1 LPANDSRFVGATLAD
16 LQREMY
22 EDLLL
27 EKEEILDQL
36 EDADIREYRQLEKR
50 LNSINN
56 VLGEKTNISEDELI
70 DQWIYEMHG
79 FTFAQGKMLS
89 TAEHDDLAMACWLCE
104 QAINSVGF
112 DFSFGDEELA
122 EISEEKDQL
131 GINPKNKSELEPEEL
146 LQELLNQNKIK
157 RPVPKNY
164 DLAELVDESEY
175 WSD

>member
-1 LPANDSRFVGATLAD
+1 MPANDSRFVGATLAD

-70 DQWIYEMHG
+70 DQWE
-79 FTFAQGKMLS
+79 K
-89 TAEHDDLAMACWLCE
+89 
-104 QAINSVGF
+104 
-112 DFSFGDEELA
+112 ELA
-122 EISEEKDQL
+122 EGKAPNFE
-131 GINPKNKSELEPEEL
+131 
-146 LQELLNQNKIK
+146 
-157 RPVPKNY
+157 V
-164 DLAELVDESEY
+164 
-175 WSD
+175 